1 MKKKFLMTMAVMMT
15 VIFMGCGKV
24 PQTQIDTTNAAIEAA
39 KIAEAPI
46 YLSAEFTTLEAT
58 MDSIMVEIEVQNG
71 KFFKKFDDVK
81 VELDSA
87 LALANKLAVDA
98 VIEKEEV
105 KKETETLITST
116 KTILGENSNL
126 LLRAPRGKE
135 GAIVLSQI
143 KSEITVI
150 DATLVEVQNLYDN
163 GLYMDAINKVKIA
176 NESAT
181 KINSELKEA
190 IDKVGR

>member
-1 MKKKFLMTMAVMMT
+1 
-15 VIFMGCGKV
+15 
-24 PQTQIDTTNAAIEAA
+24 
-39 KIAEAPI
+39 
-46 YLSAEFTTLEAT
+46 
-58 MDSIMVEIEVQNG
+58 
-71 KFFKKFDDVK
+71 
-81 VELDSA
+81 